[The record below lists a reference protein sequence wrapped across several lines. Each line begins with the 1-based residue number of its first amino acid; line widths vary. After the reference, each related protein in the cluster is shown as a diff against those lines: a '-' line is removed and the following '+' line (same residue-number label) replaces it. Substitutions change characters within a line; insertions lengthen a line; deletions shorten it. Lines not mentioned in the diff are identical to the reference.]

1 MFNVLVLHSAILFV
15 SQMIICAYKTYKFVT
30 LHLCTSLGCFKNKGL
45 YLLPWN
51 SFVSNVYPQLEY
63 YAGAFQDLQLIVLVV
78 SGTKDKA
85 LHSCMLAH
93 F

>member
-1 MFNVLVLHSAILFV
+1 MHPPPPPPSP
-15 SQMIICAYKTYKFVT
+15 
-30 LHLCTSLGCFKNKGL
+30 LGCFKNKGL

-63 YAGAFQDLQLIVLVV
+63 YAGVFQDLQLIVLVV

-85 LHSCMLAH
+85 LHSCMLAQ